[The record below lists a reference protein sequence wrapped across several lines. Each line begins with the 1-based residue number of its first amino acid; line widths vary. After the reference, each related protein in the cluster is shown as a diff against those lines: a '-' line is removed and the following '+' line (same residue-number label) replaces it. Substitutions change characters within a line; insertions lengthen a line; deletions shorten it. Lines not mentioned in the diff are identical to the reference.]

1 MDFFII
7 KMGAHSLRFSHHIE
21 GMNESKT
28 EVLLE
33 EDFRCFVSN
42 IQAGKQFLGSLK
54 GTQKV
59 SFYIMQEG
67 RYAVLDWTQW
77 LSMHVE

>member
-1 MDFFII
+1 
-7 KMGAHSLRFSHHIE
+7 
-21 GMNESKT
+21 MNESET

-42 IQAGKQFLGSLK
+42 IQAGKQFLGYLK

-67 RYAVLDWTQW
+67 RYAVLD
-77 LSMHVE
+77 